1 MKPLSAV
8 ATVITAAL
16 MFAALPGAFAND
28 MNGQIVP
35 EHNIGEVQYLGF
47 KNLTLRFPAGSAIAD
62 AFSEVDTKNIRISS
76 AQITGNATSQDS
88 AVVSAITA
96 FNRALLDVK
105 SPTQVSAIKLLY
117 TADIKP
123 NDEGALVSFKVNA
136 VPTIEKFSLG
146 DGNLEGLSS
155 KIVDLEWRGIRVTE
169 PILVDLK
176 HGDREL
182 GATDINRPIG
192 LLEKLYPELAEQLK
206 GSAADEIFTEPILDF
221 RKFDQKLDTWHFLFD
236 PSGSLVETSAF
247 FREESG
253 ARVVSVYSLGESS
266 FREGTFRA
274 EEKEADTTAFGVPLS
289 VHSQVP
295 APSGQIQVSG
305 FSKADVSQPAA
316 EIASVSVEAP
326 AGASTATGGFPIQV
340 LLVFGGMM
348 GAIAIFIL
356 FKARK

>member
-1 MKPLSAV
+1 MKPSFAV
-8 ATVITAAL
+8 ATVFTAVL

-28 MNGQIVP
+28 MNGSIVP

-47 KNLTLRFPAGSAIAD
+47 KNLTLRYPAGSAVAD
-62 AFSEVDTKNIRISS
+62 AFSKVDTNDIRITS
-76 AQITGNATSQDS
+76 AQITGNLTSQDS
-88 AVVSAITA
+88 AIVSAITA
-96 FNRALLDVK
+96 FNRALADVK
-105 SPTQVSAIKLLY
+105 SPTQVTAIKLLY

-123 NDEGALVSFKVNA
+123 DEGVTLITFKVNA
-136 VPTIEKFSLG
+136 VPTIENFALG
-146 DGNLEGLSS
+146 DGDLEGLSS

-176 HGDREL
+176 HGDSEL
-182 GATDINRPIG
+182 GATDINSPMG

-206 GSAADEIFTEPILDF
+206 SSAAAEILNEPILDF
-221 RKFDQKLDTWHFLFD
+221 RKFDQNMDSWHFLFD
-236 PSGSLVETSAF
+236 PSGSLAETSSF

-253 ARVVSVYSLGESS
+253 ARVVSIYSLGESS
-266 FREGTFRA
+266 FREGTFKA
-274 EEKEADTTAFGVPLS
+274 EEKDADASVLGTTVS
-289 VHSQVP
+289 IHSQVP
-295 APSGQIQVSG
+295 APSGQIQIAG

-316 EIASVSVEAP
+316 EVASVSVEAP

>member
-8 ATVITAAL
+8 ATVITAVL
-16 MFAALPGAFAND
+16 MFAAIPSAFAND

-35 EHNIGEVQYLGF
+35 ENNIGEVQYLGF
-47 KNLTLRFPAGSAIAD
+47 KNLTLRFPAGSAITD
-62 AFSEVDTKNIRISS
+62 AFSKVDSNNIRITS
-76 AQITGNATSQDS
+76 AQISGNITSQDS

-96 FNRALLDVK
+96 FNKALVDVR
-105 SPTQVSAIKLLY
+105 SPTQVTAIKLIY

-123 NDEGALVSFKVNA
+123 NDNGALISFKINA
-136 VPTIEKFSLG
+136 VPTIENFSLG

-155 KIVDLEWRGIRVTE
+155 KIVDLEWRGIVVTE

-176 HGDREL
+176 HGDMEL
-182 GATDINRPIG
+182 GATDINRAMG
-192 LLEKLYPELAEQLK
+192 LIEKLYPELAADLK
-206 GSAADEIFTEPILDF
+206 GSAAAEILNEPILDF
-221 RKFDQKLDTWHFLFD
+221 KKFDQNMDTWHFLFD
-236 PSGSLVETSAF
+236 PSGSLVETSSF

-253 ARVVSVYSLGESS
+253 ARVVSIYSLGESS

-274 EEKEADTTAFGVPLS
+274 EEKDEDATALGVPIS

-295 APSGQIQVSG
+295 APSGQVQIAG
-305 FSKADVSQPAA
+305 FSKIDVSQPAA
-316 EIASVSVEAP
+316 EVASVSVEAP